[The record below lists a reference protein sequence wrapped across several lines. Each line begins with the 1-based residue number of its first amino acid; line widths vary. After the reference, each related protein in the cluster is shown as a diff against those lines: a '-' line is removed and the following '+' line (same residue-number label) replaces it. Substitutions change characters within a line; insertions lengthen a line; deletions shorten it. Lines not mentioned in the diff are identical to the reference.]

1 MTTGEKIRQIR
12 KSKGLTQKRL
22 GELCD
27 PKINEVQI
35 RLYELGKTNPK
46 IETLCRISKALDVDV
61 SELTNIFELWDKEC
75 NKGKLNKEVN
85 SLEVI
90 EKFLESIGY
99 ICEFTHD
106 VEKWHY
112 EDVYDDSN
120 KLIGKSQVADED
132 TYSVKLTKNG
142 VCTTYSKEEF
152 EQFKIDIE
160 QSIDYLVWKKE
171 RDDK

>member
-1 MTTGEKIRQIR
+1 MDYKIIGANIR
-12 KSKGLTQKRL
+12 KYRKQNKLTQT
-22 GELCD
+22 
-27 PKINEVQI
+27 
-35 RLYELGKTNPK
+35 ELGKLIGKTESSIRKYERGYVIIPLDVLDK
-46 IETLCRISKALDVDV
+46 IANVLNVPTYQIIDISK
-61 SELTNIFELWDKEC
+61 K
-75 NKGKLNKEVN
+75 VN

-99 ICEFTHD
+99 TYQIIYD

-120 KLIGKSQVADED
+120 KLIGKSQVADEE

>member
-1 MTTGEKIRQIR
+1 MDYKIIGANIR
-12 KSKGLTQKRL
+12 KYRKQNKLTQT
-22 GELCD
+22 
-27 PKINEVQI
+27 
-35 RLYELGKTNPK
+35 ELGKLIGKTESSIRKYERGYVIIP
-46 IETLCRISKALDVDV
+46 LDVLNKIADVLNVPAYRIIDV
-61 SELTNIFELWDKEC
+61 SNISM
-75 NKGKLNKEVN
+75 EVN
-85 SLEVI
+85 SLQLI

-99 ICEFTHD
+99 ICEYVYD
-106 VEKWHY
+106 VEEWHY

-120 KLIGKSQVADED
+120 KLIGKSQVADEQ

-152 EQFKIDIE
+152 EQFKMDIE

>member
-1 MTTGEKIRQIR
+1 MDYKIIGANIR
-12 KSKGLTQKRL
+12 KYRKQNKLTQT
-22 GELCD
+22 
-27 PKINEVQI
+27 
-35 RLYELGKTNPK
+35 ELGKLIGKTESSIRKYERGYVIIPLDVLDK
-46 IETLCRISKALDVDV
+46 IANVLNVPTYQIIDISK
-61 SELTNIFELWDKEC
+61 K
-75 NKGKLNKEVN
+75 VN
-85 SLEVI
+85 SLEII

-99 ICEFTHD
+99 TYQIIYD

-120 KLIGKSQVADED
+120 KLIGKSQVADEE

-160 QSIDYLVWKKE
+160 QSIDYLVWKKKQN
-171 RDDK
+171 DK

>member
-1 MTTGEKIRQIR
+1 MIIPLDVLDKIANVLNVPTYQII
-12 KSKGLTQKRL
+12 
-22 GELCD
+22 D
-27 PKINEVQI
+27 
-35 RLYELGKTNPK
+35 
-46 IETLCRISKALDVDV
+46 ISK
-61 SELTNIFELWDKEC
+61 K
-75 NKGKLNKEVN
+75 VN
-85 SLEVI
+85 SLEII

-99 ICEFTHD
+99 TYQIIYD

-120 KLIGKSQVADED
+120 KLIGKSQVADEE

>member
-1 MTTGEKIRQIR
+1 MDYKIIGANIR
-12 KSKGLTQKRL
+12 KYRKQNKLTQT
-22 GELCD
+22 
-27 PKINEVQI
+27 
-35 RLYELGKTNPK
+35 ELGKLIGKTESSIRKYERGYVIIPLDVLDK
-46 IETLCRISKALDVDV
+46 IANVLNVPTYQLFDISK
-61 SELTNIFELWDKEC
+61 T
-75 NKGKLNKEVN
+75 VN
-85 SLEVI
+85 SLEII

-99 ICEFTHD
+99 TYQIIYD

-120 KLIGKSQVADED
+120 KLIGKSQVADEE

>member
-1 MTTGEKIRQIR
+1 MDYKIIGANIR
-12 KSKGLTQKRL
+12 KYRKQNKLTQT
-22 GELCD
+22 
-27 PKINEVQI
+27 
-35 RLYELGKTNPK
+35 ELGKLIGKTESSIRKYERGYVIIP
-46 IETLCRISKALDVDV
+46 LDVLNKIADVLNVPAYRIIDV
-61 SELTNIFELWDKEC
+61 SNISM
-75 NKGKLNKEVN
+75 GVN

-99 ICEFTHD
+99 ICEFTHN

-112 EDVYDDSN
+112 EDEFDESGN
-120 KLIGKSQVADED
+120 FLGKSQIADEQ

-160 QSIDYLVWKKE
+160 QSIDYLVWKKKQN
-171 RDDK
+171 DK

>member
-1 MTTGEKIRQIR
+1 MDYKIIGANIR
-12 KSKGLTQKRL
+12 KYRKQNKLTQT
-22 GELCD
+22 
-27 PKINEVQI
+27 
-35 RLYELGKTNPK
+35 ELGKLIGKTESSIRKYERGYVIIPLDVLDK
-46 IETLCRISKALDVDV
+46 IANVLNVPTYQIIDISK
-61 SELTNIFELWDKEC
+61 K
-75 NKGKLNKEVN
+75 VN
-85 SLEVI
+85 SLEII

-99 ICEFTHD
+99 TYQIIYD

-120 KLIGKSQVADED
+120 KLIGKSQVADEE

>member
-1 MTTGEKIRQIR
+1 MDYKIIGANIR
-12 KSKGLTQKRL
+12 KYRKQNKLTQT
-22 GELCD
+22 
-27 PKINEVQI
+27 
-35 RLYELGKTNPK
+35 ELGKLIGKTESSIRKYERGYVIIPLDVLDK
-46 IETLCRISKALDVDV
+46 IANVLNVPTYQIIDISK
-61 SELTNIFELWDKEC
+61 K
-75 NKGKLNKEVN
+75 VN
-85 SLEVI
+85 SLEII

-120 KLIGKSQVADED
+120 KLIGKSHVADEE

-160 QSIDYLVWKKE
+160 QSIDYLVWKKKQN
-171 RDDK
+171 DK

>member
-1 MTTGEKIRQIR
+1 MDYKIIGANIR
-12 KSKGLTQKRL
+12 KYRKQNKLTQT
-22 GELCD
+22 
-27 PKINEVQI
+27 
-35 RLYELGKTNPK
+35 ELGKLIGKTESSIRKYERGYVIIPLDVLDK
-46 IETLCRISKALDVDV
+46 IANVLNVPTYQIIDISK
-61 SELTNIFELWDKEC
+61 K
-75 NKGKLNKEVN
+75 VN
-85 SLEVI
+85 SLEIV

-99 ICEFTHD
+99 IYEFTHD

-112 EDVYDDSN
+112 EDEFDESGN
-120 KLIGKSQVADED
+120 FLGKSQVPDEE
-132 TYSVKLTKNG
+132 TYTVKLTKNG